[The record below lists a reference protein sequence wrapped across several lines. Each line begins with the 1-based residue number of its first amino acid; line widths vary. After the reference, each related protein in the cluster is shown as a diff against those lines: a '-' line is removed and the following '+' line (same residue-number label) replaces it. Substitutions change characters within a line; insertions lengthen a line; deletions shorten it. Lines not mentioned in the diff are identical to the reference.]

1 MVAGTVVADRN
12 SRLFVV
18 LESNRLQQ
26 AVAPLRIG
34 RVRGDKTYAGDV
46 AISLAR
52 WPNTIV
58 RCGSAHVIERKMDQ
72 SGEQPFSSTG
82 LTISPEDLARCQRA
96 ARIVA
101 EERELSHLFER
112 NDYTNTAPWF
122 RSGGRR
128 VGSSVGP

>member
-1 MVAGTVVADRN
+1 MLAGTVIADRN

-18 LESNRLQQ
+18 LASNRQQ
-26 AVAPLRIG
+26 RAVAPLRIG

-58 RCGSAHVIERKMDQ
+58 RCGSAHFI
-72 SGEQPFSSTG
+72 EQPLSDTG